1 MTGTPLKHLVF
12 IPWKVADACEVHEMR
27 TRYGGK
33 KRVLDNDDPHQDPVR
48 TRTRTRRTTSTRLL
62 CCWASVWS
70 APPPL
75 ASASSRTLVV
85 TSTTSSPPSPPLLP
99 QAALTHL
106 LLFPVARHLQA
117 PSLYFSPH
125 PLFACERG
133 VSPANSSRAREV
145 CAQYCPVVRSR
156 RRRAP
161 DPPTC
166 LPPAFARPFRQARR
180 GRCARRAGVSGG
192 ASALRA
198 RSKATLT

>member
-12 IPWKVADACEVHEMR
+12 IPWKVTDACEVHEMR

-48 TRTRTRRTTSTRLL
+48 TRTRTRRTTLTRLL

-145 CAQYCPVVRSR
+145 CAQYCPVVRS
-156 RRRAP
+156 P
-161 DPPTC
+161 
-166 LPPAFARPFRQARR
+166 PPAGARR
-180 GRCARRAGVSGG
+180 IHLPACPPPLPARSARRAGAVVRAEP
-192 ASALRA
+192 ASRA
-198 RSKATLT
+198 GRRRCAPVRRRH